1 MRSFCSHFRTVM
13 KELTLSSS
21 TTISD
26 HEKGVLGLA
35 SQATNRQQGVLSP
48 ILDNWCMCYRIYY
61 CSKYIIHIIRVVSA
75 EEISDLMVSV

>member
-1 MRSFCSHFRTVM
+1 M
-13 KELTLSSS
+13 KELALSSS

-35 SQATNRQQGVLSP
+35 SQATNRQQGVPSP
-48 ILDNWCMCYRIYY
+48 ILDNWCVIGYTI

-75 EEISDLMVSV
+75 EKISDLMVSV